1 MPPIAVMRIDREHV
15 ARVASGSHA
24 HDFPAVVFFERG
36 GPTGMVGVPQVAA
49 GDLFVIAPG
58 DVLTIGTAE
67 ALAATGGWSVA
78 FLPEAVAG
86 IVPGALLSW
95 LAHPLLCAF
104 VRGASGGLVRLSVPT
119 RERAEWIVRIRA
131 LEGELRARRDG
142 FGEAALAH
150 LVLLLVGV
158 ARLAGTDPP
167 VGGDPLIT
175 AVFATIDSRYTEPLT
190 LRDVARAVNLSA
202 GHLTTT
208 VRRRTGRTVGEWI
221 IERRMAQ
228 ARRLLTDTA
237 LSVEEVGRAVGIP
250 DPSYFARQFRRTHGL
265 SPRQWRHADQTAWTT
280 PIPRAAPG
288 HRVARLGGGQ
298 GPALSARH
306 EIGSRRCHGA
316 TAGTSRPC
324 RRSNRRRGRARPGR
338 RPGSPVISREKDADQ
353 RRAGFEAAWEEL
365 SRQGSARFGGEVT
378 ASPVPARRPGW

>member
-1 MPPIAVMRIDREHV
+1 MRAQLVRRVQWHRDGPPGHTAVAAPGVPPIAVMRIDLEHV
-15 ARVASGSHA
+15 ARVASGSHV
-24 HDFPAVVFFERG
+24 HDFPALVYFERG
-36 GPTGMVGVPQVAA
+36 GSTGMAGVPHIAD

-86 IVPGALLSW
+86 AVPGALLSW

-104 VRGASGGLVRLSVPT
+104 ARRAGGGLLRLSVPAE
-119 RERAEWIVRIRA
+119 ERAEWIRRIRA
-131 LEGELRARRDG
+131 LEGELRDRRDG
-142 FGEAALAH
+142 FREAAMAH

-167 VGGDPLIT
+167 AGGDPLIA
-175 AVFATIDSRYTEPLT
+175 AVFATIDSRYTGPLT
-190 LRDVARAVNLSA
+190 LGDVARAVNLSA

-237 LSVEEVGRAVGIP
+237 LSVEEVARSVGIP

-265 SPRQWRHADQTAWTT
+265 SPRRWRHAERAAWTA
-280 PIPRAAPG
+280 PRAQS
-288 HRVARLGGGQ
+288 V
-298 GPALSARH
+298 PALARTVGRGAAASA
-306 EIGSRRCHGA
+306 E
-316 TAGTSRPC
+316 
-324 RRSNRRRGRARPGR
+324 RG
-338 RPGSPVISREKDADQ
+338 E
-353 RRAGFEAAWEEL
+353 
-365 SRQGSARFGGEVT
+365 
-378 ASPVPARRPGW
+378 